1 MAKRIV
7 GWAELRGW
15 VDREIGVTDWITI
28 DQARI
33 TAFAD
38 VTDDHQYIHVDPER
52 ARSSPFGTTIAHGF
66 LTLSLLSRMSYEAVP
81 EVEGVVAQ
89 LNYGF
94 NKVRFVTPVK
104 SGERIRGR
112 FVLKQIE
119 ERAPKQMAVTH
130 DVTVEI
136 EGAARP
142 ALVAQWL
149 SVYVLA

>member
-1 MAKRIV
+1 VSKRTV
-7 GWAELRGW
+7 SLADYRLLLDHE
-15 VDREIGVTDWITI
+15 VGVTDWITI

-33 TAFAD
+33 DAFAD
-38 VTDDHQYIHVDPER
+38 VTEDHQYIHVDPER
-52 ARSSPFGTTIAHGF
+52 AKQSPFGTTIAHGF

-81 EVEGVVAQ
+81 EIESVVAV

-94 NKVRFVTPVK
+94 NKLRFVTPVK
-104 SGERIRGR
+104 CGERIRGR

-119 ERAPKQMAVTH
+119 ERAPKQMLLTH

-136 EGAARP
+136 EGGARP

-149 SVYVLA
+149 SLCMLA

>member
-1 MAKRIV
+1 MAKRV
-7 GWAELRGW
+7 LSWAEYRRLLDQE
-15 VDREIGVTDWITI
+15 VGVTDWIAI

-33 TAFAD
+33 DAFAA
-38 VTDDHQYIHVDPER
+38 VTDDHQYIHVDRER
-52 ARSSPFGTTIAHGF
+52 AKSSPFGTTIAHGF
-66 LTLSLLSRMSYEAVP
+66 LTLSLLSRMSYDAVP
-81 EVEGVVAQ
+81 EVENVVAQ

-112 FVLKQIE
+112 FVLKQID
-119 ERAPKQMAVTH
+119 ERAPKQMSITH

-136 EGAARP
+136 EAAARP

-149 SVYVLA
+149 SLCVLA

>member
-1 MAKRIV
+1 MPRRV
-7 GWAELRGW
+7 LSWAEYRRLLDQE
-15 VDREIGVTDWITI
+15 VGVTDWIAI

-33 TAFAD
+33 DAFAA

-52 ARSSPFGTTIAHGF
+52 ARSSPFGATIAHGF

-81 EVEGVVAQ
+81 EVESVLAQ

-119 ERAPKQMAVTH
+119 ERAPKQMSITH

-136 EGAARP
+136 QAATRP

-149 SVYVLA
+149 SLCVLA

>member
-1 MAKRIV
+1 VPKRV
-7 GWAELRGW
+7 LSWAEYRRLLDQE
-15 VDREIGVTDWITI
+15 VGVTDWIAI

-33 TAFAD
+33 NAFAD
-38 VTDDHQYIHVDPER
+38 VTDDHQYIHVDAER
-52 ARSSPFGTTIAHGF
+52 ANSSSFGSTIAHGF

-81 EVEGVVAQ
+81 ELENVVAQ

-119 ERAPKQMAVTH
+119 ERAPKQSLLTH

-136 EGAARP
+136 EGGARP

-149 SVYVLA
+149 ALCVLA

>member
-1 MAKRIV
+1 VPKRV
-7 GWAELRGW
+7 LSWAEYRLLLGQE
-15 VDREIGVTDWITI
+15 VGVTDWITI

-33 TAFAD
+33 DAFAD
-38 VTDDHQYIHVDPER
+38 VTDDHQYLHVDAER
-52 ARSSPFGTTIAHGF
+52 AKGSSFGTTIAHGF
-66 LTLSLLSRMSYEAVP
+66 LTLSLLSRMSYDAAPDLEN
-81 EVEGVVAQ
+81 VVAQ

-119 ERAPKQMAVTH
+119 ERASKQNLITH

-149 SVYVLA
+149 ALCVLA